1 MFTTGAMK
9 MQLDAVSVSSRDLR
23 RAAEFYGLLG
33 FVFPEFTPDQKHLEP
48 ITEEGEVRLMIDEH
62 EFVKSMTG
70 VEPKPPTHS
79 SFAMKC
85 DSAATVDAAVTRVK
99 AAGFTIVKEPWD
111 AFWGQRYAI
120 VADPDG
126 YMIDL
131 FAWV

>member
-1 MFTTGAMK
+1 MLK
-9 MQLDAVSVSSRDLR
+9 MQLDAISVSSRDLR
-23 RAAEFYGLLG
+23 RTVEFYSLLG
-33 FVFPEFTPDQKHLEP
+33 FVFPEFTADQNHLEP
-48 ITEEGEVRLMIDEH
+48 ITKPGDVRLMIDEH
-62 EFVKSMTG
+62 EFVKSMIG
-70 VEPKPPTHS
+70 AEPKPPTHS

-85 DSAATVDAAVTRVK
+85 EDAVTVDAAAARVK
-99 AAGFTIVKEPWD
+99 AAGFTVIKEPWD

>member
-1 MFTTGAMK
+1 MFTTVPMK

-23 RAAEFYGLLG
+23 RTAEFYALLG
-33 FVFPEFTPDQKHLEP
+33 FVFPEITADQKHLEP
-48 ITEEGEVRLMIDEH
+48 ITKAGEVRLMIDER
-62 EFVKSMTG
+62 EFVRSMIG

-85 DSAATVDAAVTRVK
+85 ENAATVDAAANRVK
-99 AAGFTIVKEPWD
+99 AAGFTVVKEPWD
-111 AFWGQRYAI
+111 AFWGQRYVI